1 VDRWLIPVGEPFI
14 AWDEVWAARAT
25 IAPVPRLSTER
36 ALSST
41 RLPSRNSAPDLRGRR
56 FSTVSTAPK
65 TTSLR
70 QGSVMTQA
78 VRNGPMG
85 NGSLRNKHVGNEQSQ
100 WGAR

>member
-41 RLPSRNSAPDLRGRR
+41 RLPSRNSAP
-56 FSTVSTAPK
+56 
-65 TTSLR
+65 
-70 QGSVMTQA
+70 
-78 VRNGPMG
+78 
-85 NGSLRNKHVGNEQSQ
+85 
-100 WGAR
+100 

>member
-1 VDRWLIPVGEPFI
+1 VDRWLIPVGEPPA

-25 IAPVPRLSTER
+25 IAPVPRLSTDG

-41 RLPSRNSAPDLRGRR
+41 RLPPRNSAPDLRGRR

-70 QGSVMTQA
+70 QGLVMTQA
-78 VRNGPMG
+78 VRNGPARFG
-85 NGSLRNKHVGNEQSQ
+85 VFRNESGQ
-100 WGAR
+100 WGAP